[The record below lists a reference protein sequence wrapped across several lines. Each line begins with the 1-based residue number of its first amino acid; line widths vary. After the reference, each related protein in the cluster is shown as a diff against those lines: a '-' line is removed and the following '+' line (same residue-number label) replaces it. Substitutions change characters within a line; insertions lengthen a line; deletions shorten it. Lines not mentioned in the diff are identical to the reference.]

1 MYFLPFYAI
10 LRSILQKEL
19 GIIIM
24 FVSMLVFLL
33 LPLVTFN
40 DHTKSNVF
48 KPIHKKLFWFF
59 VFNLFFLVF

>member
-10 LRSILQKEL
+10 LRSILQKEQ

-33 LPLVTFN
+33 LPLLSYS
-40 DHTKSNVF
+40 DQTKANRF
-48 KPIHKKLFWFF
+48 KPISRKIFWFF
-59 VFNLFFLVF
+59 LFNLFFLGF